1 MQTIYYNG
9 TIITMDE
16 KEPQAEA
23 VCINDGTIVKVGKQ
37 KDILGMQ
44 DAHATLVDLEGKT
57 MFPGFIDPH
66 SHFVGVANSLSQCD
80 LSGAACFD
88 EIAEKIKQFITD
100 NAIKEGEWVF
110 GSNYD
115 HNFLTEKKHPDKFL
129 LDKISTVNPIVLIHA
144 SSHMGVANSAALS
157 AQNITAET
165 PDPEGGK
172 FAHVQGTNEPT
183 GFMEENAFI
192 NFQNHV
198 PMLGVERLMQLIVK
212 AQEIYAS
219 YGITTIQDGMVAKP
233 LFQLIQYA
241 VSQKLLYIDVIGF
254 IDILNCRD
262 LVKEH
267 KEFVGHYVNH
277 FKIGGYKVFLD
288 GSPQG
293 RTAWMETPYK
303 DSEDGYCGYP
313 ILKDEHLHD
322 IVHMAL
328 EDKQQLL
335 AHCNGDAAAQ
345 QYISQFEKVHR
356 EYPELDTKRPVMI
369 HAQLVRRDQLK
380 RMPEIGMMPSFF
392 IAHTYFWGDIHIE
405 NFGKERAD
413 SISPA
418 KSAVDIGIPYTF
430 HQDSPVLM
438 PDMMRTIWCAVNR
451 ITKKGVRIGEEE
463 RVSVYDALKAITV
476 NAAYQY
482 FEEDKKGS
490 ITEGKQADLV
500 ILDCNPLEIDEMKL
514 ADVKVLET
522 IKAGKSIYK
531 AK

>member
-1 MQTIYYNG
+1 MKTIYYNG
-9 TIITMDE
+9 TVITMDE
-16 KEPQAEA
+16 KEPQTEA
-23 VCINDGTIVKVGKQ
+23 VCVIDGTIVKTGKQ
-37 KDILGMQ
+37 SEVLGMQ
-44 DAHATLVDLEGKT
+44 DAGTTLVDLAGKT

-80 LSGAACFD
+80 LSETTCFED
-88 EIAEKIKQFITD
+88 IVEKMKQFIAEND
-100 NAIKEGEWVF
+100 IKEGEWVF
-110 GSNYD
+110 GSKYD
-115 HNFLTEKKHPDKFL
+115 HNFLVERKHPDKLL
-129 LDKISTVNPIVLIHA
+129 LDKISTVNPIVLVHA
-144 SSHMGVANSAALS
+144 SSHMGAANSAALAS
-157 AQNITAET
+157 QNITAET

-172 FAHVQGTNEPT
+172 FAHFEGTNEPT

-192 NFQNHV
+192 NFQSKA
-198 PMLGVERLMQLIVK
+198 PMLSVERLMKLMVK

-219 YGITTIQDGMVAKP
+219 YGITTVQDGMVAGP
-233 LFQLIQYA
+233 LFQLLQYA
-241 VSQKLLYIDVIGF
+241 SSQKLLYIDVIGF
-254 IDILNCRD
+254 IDILHCRD
-262 LVKEH
+262 LVKEN
-267 KEFVGHYVNH
+267 KELVGHYVNH

-303 DSEDGYCGYP
+303 NSNDGYCGYP
-313 ILKDEHLHD
+313 ILKDELLHD
-322 IVHMAL
+322 IIHSAL
-328 EDKQQLL
+328 EDGQQLL
-335 AHCNGDAAAQ
+335 AHCNGDAAAS
-345 QYISQFEKVHR
+345 QYIAQFEKVHK
-356 EYPELDTKRPVMI
+356 EYPALDTKRPVMI
-369 HAQLVRRDQLK
+369 HAQLVRKDQLK

-418 KSAVDIGIPYTF
+418 KSAVDTGIPYTF

-451 ITKKGVRIGEEE
+451 ITKKGVSIGEEE

-482 FEEDKKGS
+482 CEEAEKGS

-500 ILDCNPLEIDEMKL
+500 ILDCNPLEIDKMKL